1 MSQKLAVLVSVA
13 LTVFVVMVAGALAVR
28 LGSARP
34 DVAPSADSSQAVLE
48 ERTQVLSPWTMEVAQ
63 QRDQQYRQRLDEADT
78 RLRRAGE
85 QLRQLQAQR
94 RELQSQ
100 NTMLLD
106 RERTYQQ
113 QLQEAN
119 RLLQQFRLSTSPN
132 LNARGGDVQEAMRIA
147 DVETAATGQEKRGKR
162 TRDHERSHERREHDE
177 EDDDDKGV
185 MAAKDPAADGVAD
198 LNARR
203 MGNS

>member
-13 LTVFVVMVAGALAVR
+13 LTVFVAIIAGALAVR

-34 DVAPSADSSQAVLE
+34 DAATSADPSQAAVE
-48 ERTQVLSPWTMEVAQ
+48 ECSQGLSPSTMELLQ
-63 QRDQQYRQRLDEADT
+63 QRDQQYRQRLDEADA

-100 NTMLLD
+100 NSTLLD
-106 RERTYQQ
+106 RERAYQQ
-113 QLQEAN
+113 RLQEAN
-119 RLLQQFRLSTSPN
+119 RLLQQLRPSNAPN

-147 DVETAATGQEKRGKR
+147 DAETPITSKERRGKR
-162 TRDHERSHERREHDE
+162 TRDHERSRERRAHDE
-177 EDDDDKGV
+177 EDDND
-185 MAAKDPAADGVAD
+185 
-198 LNARR
+198 
-203 MGNS
+203 